1 MKLSPGQLDIIIS
14 TSCSDLRQLDEVGGN
29 GAAASTGEKTD
40 EVEKT
45 ASSGSRDSRPLVS
58 ALPTSSGL
66 SGSAGKQAVRSREE
80 DATSGGLS
88 LWIAENAAAERA
100 QGIATT
106 IDPASVRFSQ
116 SSIDRNFG
124 AGGSIG
130 DLAASLRSGALQPHD
145 IPPIRLVERDGHLFT
160 LDNRRLEAF
169 RRAGVEVPYRMA
181 TSEEAEVEA
190 WKFTTQSRG
199 TTIRVRG
206 E

>member
-1 MKLSPGQLDIIIS
+1 MLPRPRVFIS
-14 TSCSDLRQLDEVGGN
+14 RYISNLGPQGHTDGSN
-29 GAAASTGEKTD
+29 GAASTTEATD

-66 SGSAGKQAVRSREE
+66 SGSAGKQAVRSRAE
-80 DATSGGLS
+80 DATATSGGLS
-88 LWIAENAAAERA
+88 LWMAENAAAERA

-130 DLAASLRSGALQPHD
+130 DLAASLRSGALKPND

-169 RRAGVEVPYRMA
+169 RRAGVAVPYRMA